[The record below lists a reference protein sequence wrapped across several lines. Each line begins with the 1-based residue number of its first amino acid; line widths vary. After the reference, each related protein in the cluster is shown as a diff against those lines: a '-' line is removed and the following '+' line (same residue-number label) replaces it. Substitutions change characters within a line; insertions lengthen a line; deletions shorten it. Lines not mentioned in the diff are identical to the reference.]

1 MGEGFTIW
9 LHSLVSAKKKKI
21 GSTYDVVESFKN
33 LKLEKVLNQDDLK
46 IVQVG
51 RKPYMVAPPCRVYPT
66 YLPFDSEH
74 DSIISRA
81 QRKKLRY
88 LDMHLE
94 KVCFV
99 TLKLFFCCKIF

>member
-66 YLPFDSEH
+66 YLPTFWLWTRFNHIESSEEETALPT
-74 DSIISRA
+74 I
-81 QRKKLRY
+81 
-88 LDMHLE
+88 
-94 KVCFV
+94 
-99 TLKLFFCCKIF
+99 

>member
-66 YLPFDSEH
+66 YLPTYLLTLNTIQSEEETALPRYAPRKSVLC
-74 DSIISRA
+74 DAKIIF
-81 QRKKLRY
+81 L
-88 LDMHLE
+88 L
-94 KVCFV
+94 
-99 TLKLFFCCKIF
+99 

>member
-21 GSTYDVVESFKN
+21 GSTYDVVESFNN

-66 YLPFDSEH
+66 YLPTFWLWT
-74 DSIISRA
+74 RFN